1 MGEDTNSQSIKKQ
14 NLEGITMASGPVQVS
29 RRKLQILLVADDV
42 LDPVL
47 CEELKAEG
55 FDVKVVETFEEVLS
69 ELDNKQYDVVLPTNT
84 AIFPDDPPDLAYVIR
99 T

>member
-1 MGEDTNSQSIKKQ
+1 
-14 NLEGITMASGPVQVS
+14 MASGAVQVS
-29 RRKLQILLVADDV
+29 RRKLQILLVADDA
-42 LDPVL
+42 LGPVL

-84 AIFPDDPPDLAYVIR
+84 AIFPGDPPDLAYVIR